1 MVVLSI
7 ELSDGEV
14 DAIFHALADRTRRDI
29 VARVVLREQSVSDL
43 AERYSMSFTA
53 VQKHV
58 AVLERAVLVHK
69 RRDGRSQIVSANREQ
84 LLRAQA
90 LLDDYERLWRQ
101 RADQIASI
109 LAETPPEG
117 AAP

>member
-1 MVVLSI
+1 MVMHLTD
-7 ELSDGEV
+7 LSDAEV

-29 VARVVLREQSVSDL
+29 MARVVQREQSVSDL
-43 AERYSMSFTA
+43 AERYAMSFTA

-58 AVLERAVLVHK
+58 AVLERASLVHK
-69 RRDGRSQIVSANREQ
+69 RRDGRRQIVRADREQ
-84 LLRAQA
+84 LQRAQTV
-90 LLDDYERLWRQ
+90 LDEYERLWRH

-109 LAETPPEG
+109 LTETPPEG